1 MLDEV
6 KAAFQGELHGLT
18 EKIIGVFFSVLNE
31 LGTGFVE
38 LIYQRA
44 ICIALVEAGFQV
56 AQEMPIDVWF
66 HGQKIGVFKAD
77 VVVNGKVLLE
87 LKVGETM
94 DRQYE
99 AQLLH
104 YLRATDIEVGMVLV
118 FGTRGRFRRLT
129 LLNET
134 KKGNYNSNGNGLNG
148 D

>member
-1 MLDEV
+1 LDDGKER
-6 KAAFQGELHGLT
+6 FQGELHELT
-18 EKIIGVFFSVLNE
+18 EKIIGVFFLVSNE

-44 ICIALVEAGFQV
+44 LCIALQEAGLRV
-56 AQEMPIDVWF
+56 EQERPIDVWF

-77 VVVNGKVLLE
+77 IVVNGIVMLE
-87 LKVGETM
+87 LKVGEHV
-94 DRQYE
+94 DRQFE

-104 YLRATDIEVGMVLV
+104 YLRATEIEVGMVLV
-118 FGTRGRFRRLT
+118 FGTRARFRRLS

-134 KKGNYNSNGNGLNG
+134 KTGNGLNG